1 VGAFAK
7 VPLMTSISAPA
18 TDAKMGASG
27 VSWAIFEGG
36 RNPYVILCTIYILA
50 PYIATT
56 LFPNPVEGQTAIASW
71 NKVAGIIVALTAP
84 LLGAITDKLGHRK
97 PALFVITSAMVVS
110 IFSLWWAVP
119 AGQPGLPIAMVG
131 ALITITGVLYAYNEV
146 LHNSMLPVAT
156 SPASLPY
163 VSGLGLALG
172 NLASVGLLIFV
183 LWGLAFAGR
192 VDWPF
197 IPKEP
202 LFGLD
207 PVYYETS
214 RIVAPMSAIW
224 LAICAWPLFLMSKDA
239 PATDVPLVKA
249 LGEGTRGLASAVKR
263 LFNTDKNA
271 GLFLLARMFYVDGK
285 VAILIF
291 AGLTAAGVFGW
302 DLLEM
307 SAYGVILSI
316 FAVFGGLFS
325 GPLDARIGAKN
336 ALLLEI
342 AVSLIC
348 LLALTSGS
356 RSRIFGVPIEPDVA
370 VWNGPMFNTLP
381 ELVYLGGAVI
391 IAISITGAFASS
403 RTLMARLAPKGMEGE
418 FFGLYSLSGSAT
430 IWLGSLLVE
439 YFTRTFNSQ
448 QAGLASTGL
457 LLFGGFCVLLFVK
470 QPARLESGTY

>member
-1 VGAFAK
+1 MAAVD
-7 VPLMTSISAPA
+7 TQ
-18 TDAKMGASG
+18 TKMGPSG
-27 VSWAIFEGG
+27 FAWAIYEGG

-56 LFPNPVEGQTAIASW
+56 LFANPVEGQTAIAGW
-71 NKVAGIIVALTAP
+71 NKIAGFIVAFTAP
-84 LLGAITDKLGHRK
+84 FLGAIADKLGHRK
-97 PALFVITSAMVVS
+97 PALFLVTAGMVVS

-119 AGQPGLPIAMVG
+119 AGFKGISIPMVG
-131 ALITITGVLYAYNEV
+131 ALIIIAGVLFAYNEV

-183 LWGLAFAGR
+183 LWGLAFPGR

-197 IPKEP
+197 IPASP

-207 PVYYETS
+207 PVQYETS
-214 RIVAPMSAIW
+214 RIVAPMSAVW
-224 LAICAWPLFLMSKDA
+224 LALCAAPLFLLTKDA
-239 PATDVPLVKA
+239 PATGIKLGTAVADGAAGLV
-249 LGEGTRGLASAVKR
+249 GAVKR

-271 GLFLLARMFYVDGK
+271 GLFLLARMLYVDGK

-316 FAVFGGLFS
+316 FAVFGGLFA
-325 GPLDARIGAKN
+325 GPLDAKIGSRN
-336 ALLLEI
+336 AVLLEI
-342 AVSLIC
+342 GVSLVC
-348 LLALTSGS
+348 LLILTSGS
-356 RSRIFGVPIEPDVA
+356 KSSVLGIAVTPDVA
-370 VWNGPMFNTLP
+370 VWNGPMFTTLP
-381 ELVYLGGAVI
+381 ELVFLGGAII

-403 RTLMARLAPKGMEGE
+403 RTLMARLAPRGMEGE
-418 FFGLYSLSGSAT
+418 FFGLYSLSGAAT

-439 YFTRTFNSQ
+439 FFTRTFNSQ
-448 QAGLASTGL
+448 QVGLASTGIL
-457 LLFGGFCVLLFVK
+457 LTAGFIVLLFVK
-470 QPARLESGTY
+470 QPRRLASGTY

>member
-1 VGAFAK
+1 MAI
-7 VPLMTSISAPA
+7 PTQSAQP
-18 TDAKMGASG
+18 AKMGRSG
-27 VSWAIFEGG
+27 IAWAIFEGG

-84 LLGAITDKLGHRK
+84 LLGAVTDKLGHRK
-97 PALFVITSAMVVS
+97 PALMFVTMGMVIA

-119 AGQPGLPIAMVG
+119 AGQAGLSVPMVG
-131 ALITITGVLYAYNEV
+131 LAITTIGVLYAYNEV

-156 SPASLPY
+156 SPESLPY

-207 PVYYETS
+207 PVNYETS
-214 RIVAPMSAIW
+214 RIVAPMSALW
-224 LAICAWPLFLMSKDA
+224 LAVCAWPLFLMSRDA
-239 PATDVPLVKA
+239 PATGVS
-249 LGEGTRGLASAVKR
+249 LGTACKEGAIGLIAAVRR

-271 GLFLLARMFYVDGK
+271 GLFLLARMLYVDGK

-307 SAYGVILSI
+307 SAYGVILSV
-316 FAVFGGLFS
+316 FAVFGGVFS

-336 ALLLEI
+336 AVLLEI
-342 AVSLIC
+342 GVSLTC
-348 LLALTSGS
+348 LLVLTSGS
-356 RSRIFGVPIEPDVA
+356 KSRVFGMPIEPDVA
-370 VWNGPMFNTLP
+370 IWNGPLFQTLP
-381 ELVYLGGAVI
+381 ELVFLGGAII

-418 FFGLYSLSGSAT
+418 FFGLYSLSGAAT

-439 YFTRTFNSQ
+439 FFTRTFNSQ
-448 QAGLASTGL
+448 QVGLASTGI
-457 LLFGGFCVLLFVK
+457 LLFAGFCVLCFVK
-470 QPARLESGTY
+470 QPPRLASGTF